1 MKLMSLKKLLKY
13 ATTIIAFRHRRFDYT
28 KKLYMVKTKW
38 NYAFVVCDVIA
49 VNNDV
54 IEVAG

>member
-13 ATTIIAFRHRRFDYT
+13 ATTMIAFRHCRFGYT
-28 KKLYMVKTKW
+28 KKLNVVKTKW
-38 NYAFVVCDVIA
+38 NYVFVVCDVIA

-54 IEVAG
+54 IR